1 MKILYAFLLWLL
13 LLPAG
18 LRAQPGAGRGSVLDR
33 RVTVAL
39 SDVTLAEALQT
50 LGGQAGI
57 AFAYSSNVVPAG
69 QRVSLRAASEP
80 LAQVL
85 DALLAPYG
93 LTYRARGG
101 RVVLRRAEAPL
112 GQTVKG
118 TVIDR
123 ASRAPVPGATVVVV
137 DVQPLI
143 GATTDADGVFRLPQV
158 PVGRQTVRV
167 THIGYETCLAPN
179 LLVGAGKETVLP
191 VELTEAVTPMAEVV
205 VTDAASRLEPLDGMA
220 TTSARPLPMAEAKRY
235 AASLNDPARIASGYA
250 GVSGDD
256 YLENALVVRG
266 NSSRGLLWRLEGVEI
281 PNPNHFAEEGA
292 SGGGVS
298 IVSAHVL
305 ANSDFLTGAF
315 PARYGNALSGV
326 LDLRLRNGNSE
337 KREYAVQA
345 GTMGLDVALE
355 GPFRKG
361 KGASYLVNGRYSL
374 FSLLNRAGFNV
385 GNANAATGF
394 GDAAFKLHFPAGRAG
409 VFSVFGVGGLSGYRL
424 DSAFVTGRNRSD
436 MGVVG
441 VSHGWQVGATTSLR
455 TVLALSG
462 TRIGA
467 DRTPRPG
474 DNPWGTYR
482 EDFRKA
488 FARASVTLHKK
499 LSARHLLEA
508 GATYSH
514 LSYRFSDSRD
524 AAPDGL
530 QRRDGA
536 VFDDAGNT
544 ALVQGYLSGQ
554 YRLGDK
560 LTLTGG
566 MHALYFGLNGGTS
579 AEPRAGLAWKFRP
592 GQTLRAGLGVH
603 SRVEPLQYYF
613 ARFVDSAGRP
623 IQYNR
628 YLGFTKARHYVLGY
642 DWQPAPNLSLRLETY
657 YQDVYNVP
665 VRGDSLGIFSSISV
679 YEGFTTYALTNRG
692 TGDNYGVELSVEKS
706 FAKNHYLVWNGAL
719 YRATYLTLEGPR
731 RNTPYNGSFNTHL
744 LAGREFQLGR
754 QAGRHGLNVNL
765 RGTWAGGKR
774 YVPIDLAASVAGGR
788 EMLNPKDAYRHQL
801 DNYARLDVQVA
812 YRFNRPRFTG
822 EWRLDVFNVT
832 NHRSTVRYYYDPATE
847 SVAAL
852 AQLGTLPVLAC
863 RLEF

>member
-1 MKILYAFLLWLL
+1 MKLLYALL
-13 LLPAG
+13 LLLLFPAG
-18 LRAQPGAGRGSVLDR
+18 LAAQSGPGRDSALDR

-39 SDVTLAEALQT
+39 ADVTLADALQT
-50 LGGQAGI
+50 VAAQAGV
-57 AFAYSSNVVPAG
+57 AFAYSSNVVPAAR
-69 QRVSLRAASEP
+69 RVSLRAAGQP
-80 LAQVL
+80 LSQVL
-85 DALLAPYG
+85 DTLLGPYG
-93 LTYRARGG
+93 LAYRARGD

-112 GQTVKG
+112 RQTVRG
-118 TVIDR
+118 TVTDR
-123 ASRAPVPGATVVVV
+123 ASKAPVAGANVVLAGA
-137 DVQPLI
+137 QPPI
-143 GATTDADGVFRLPQV
+143 GATTDANGAFRLPPV
-158 PVGRQTVRV
+158 PVGRQTIRV
-167 THIGYETCLAPN
+167 SHVGYETAVAAN
-179 LLVGAGKETVLP
+179 LLVGAGAETVLP
-191 VELTEAVTPMAEVV
+191 VELVEAVTPVAEVV

-220 TTSARPLPMAEAKRY
+220 TVSARPLPMAEAKRY

-281 PNPNHFAEEGA
+281 PNPNHFADEGA

-298 IVSAHVL
+298 IFSAHVL
-305 ANSDFLTGAF
+305 ANSDFLTSAF

-326 LDLRLRNGNSE
+326 LDLRLRQGNAE
-337 KREYAVQA
+337 KREHAVQA

-394 GDAAFKLHFPAGRAG
+394 GDAVFKLHFPAGRAG

-424 DSAFVTGRNRSD
+424 DSAYVTGRNRSD
-436 MGVVG
+436 VGVLG
-441 VSHGWQVGATTSLR
+441 VSHGWQADATTSVR

-467 DRTPRPG
+467 DRATRADDPPA
-474 DNPWGTYR
+474 THR
-482 EDFRKA
+482 EDFRKS
-488 FARASVTLHKK
+488 FARAAVTVHKK
-499 LSARHLLEA
+499 LSARHVLEA

-514 LSYRFSDSRD
+514 LAYRFRDSRD
-524 AAPDGL
+524 ERPAGPG
-530 QRRDGA
+530 RRNGT
-536 VFDDAGNT
+536 VFDDEGNT

-554 YRLGDK
+554 YRPGER

-566 MHALYFGLNGGTS
+566 LHTLYFGLNGRAS
-579 AEPRAGLAWKFRP
+579 VEPRAGLAWKFRHN
-592 GQTLRAGLGVH
+592 QTLRAGVGVH
-603 SRVEPLQYYF
+603 SRIEPLQYYF
-613 ARFVDSAGRP
+613 ARFVDTAGRR

-628 YLGFTKARHYVLGY
+628 SLGFTKARHYVLGY
-642 DWQPAPNLSLRLETY
+642 DWQPASHLSLRLETY

-665 VRGDSLGIFSSISV
+665 VRDSGIFSSISV

-692 TGDNYGVELSVEKS
+692 TGDNYGVELSAEKS
-706 FAKNHYLVWNGAL
+706 FARHYYLVWNGAL
-719 YRATYLTLEGPR
+719 YRATYLTLDGGPR

-744 LAGREFQLGR
+744 LAGREFRLGR
-754 QAGRHGLNVNL
+754 QAGRHALNVNL
-765 RGTWAGGKR
+765 RATWAGGKR
-774 YVPIDLAASVAGGR
+774 YIPVDLAASVAQGR
-788 EMLNPKDAYRHQL
+788 EVLDVQEAYRHQL

-822 EWRLDVFNVT
+822 EWRLDVFNAT
-832 NHRSTVRYYYDPATE
+832 NHRSTVKYYYHPDTQR
-847 SVAAL
+847 VAAL

>member
-1 MKILYAFLLWLL
+1 MKRVYALLLL

-18 LRAQPGAGRGSVLDR
+18 LAAQSGPGRESVLDR

-39 SDVTLAEALQT
+39 SGVTLAEALQT
-50 LGGQAGI
+50 LGGQSGA

-69 QRVSLRAASEP
+69 QRVSLQTANQP
-80 LAQVL
+80 LSRVL
-85 DALLAPYG
+85 DTLLGPYG
-93 LTYRARGG
+93 LAYRARGN
-101 RVVLRRAEAPL
+101 RVVVRRAEIPL
-112 GQTVKG
+112 RQTVRG
-118 TVIDR
+118 TVTDR
-123 ASRAPVPGATVVVV
+123 ASKAPVAGANVILAGA
-137 DVQPLI
+137 QPPV
-143 GATTDADGVFRLPQV
+143 GATTDAHGSFRLPSV
-158 PVGRQTVRV
+158 PVGRHTVRV
-167 THIGYETCLAPN
+167 SHIGYETAVAAN
-179 LLVGAGKETVLP
+179 LLVGAGAETVLP
-191 VELTEAVTPMAEVV
+191 VELVEAVTPVAEVV

-220 TTSARPLPMAEAKRY
+220 AVSARPLPMAEARRY
-235 AASLNDPARIASGYA
+235 AASLGDPARIASGYA

-281 PNPNHFAEEGA
+281 PNPNHFADEGA

-298 IVSAHVL
+298 ILGAHVL

-326 LDLRLRNGNSE
+326 LDLRLRTGNAE

-409 VFSVFGVGGLSGYRL
+409 GFSVFGVGGLSGYRL
-424 DSAFVTGRNRSD
+424 DSVYVAGRNRSNV
-436 MGVVG
+436 GVVG
-441 VSHGWQVGATTSLR
+441 VAHGWQADATTSVR

-462 TRIGA
+462 TRIGS
-467 DRTPRPG
+467 DRTTRP
-474 DNPWGTYR
+474 DHPPETYR
-482 EDFRKA
+482 EDFRKS
-488 FARASVTLHKK
+488 FARAAVTVHKK
-499 LSARHLLEA
+499 LSARHVLEA
-508 GATYSH
+508 GATYSR
-514 LSYRFSDSRD
+514 LAYRFRD
-524 AAPDGL
+524 AREGTSAGPG
-530 QRRDGA
+530 RHGTM
-536 VFDDAGNT
+536 FDDAGNT

-554 YRLGDK
+554 YRPGEK

-566 MHALYFGLNGGTS
+566 LHVLYFGLNGRTS

-592 GQTLRAGLGVH
+592 NQALRAGVGVH

-613 ARFVDSAGRP
+613 ARFVDTAGRK

-628 YLGFTKARHYVLGY
+628 HLGFTKARHYVLGY
-642 DWQPAPNLSLRLETY
+642 DWQPAPHLSLRLETY

-679 YEGFTTYALTNRG
+679 YEGFATYALTNRG

-706 FAKNHYLVWNGAL
+706 FARNYYVVWNGTL
-719 YRATYLTLEGPR
+719 YRATYLTLDGPR
-731 RNTPYNGSFNTHL
+731 RHTPYNGSFNTHL
-744 LAGREFQLGR
+744 LAGREFRLGR
-754 QAGRHGLNVNL
+754 QAGRHALNVNL

-774 YVPIDLAASVAGGR
+774 YVPVDLAASVARGR
-788 EMLNPKDAYRHQL
+788 EVPDAKEAYRHQL
-801 DNYARLDVQVA
+801 DDYVRLDVQVA

-822 EWRLDVFNVT
+822 EWRLDVFNAT
-832 NHRSTVRYYYDPATE
+832 NHRSTVKYYYQPDTQR
-847 SVAAL
+847 VAAL

>member
-1 MKILYAFLLWLL
+1 MRMFYALLLWLL

-18 LRAQPGAGRGSVLDR
+18 LCAQPGAGRESLLNQ

-50 LGGQAGI
+50 LGGQSGV

-69 QRVSLRAASEP
+69 QRVSLRATDQP

-85 DALLAPYG
+85 DALLGPYG

-101 RVVLRRAEAPL
+101 RVVLRRSEVPL
-112 GQTVKG
+112 GQTIKG

-123 ASRAPVPGATVVVV
+123 ASRAPIPGATVVLVGS
-137 DVQPLI
+137 QPPI
-143 GATTDADGVFRLPQV
+143 GATTDAGGVFRLPGV

-167 THIGYETCLAPN
+167 SHIGYETCVAAN

-191 VELTEAVTPMAEVV
+191 VELTEDVTPMAEVV
-205 VTDAASRLEPLDGMA
+205 VTDAANRLEPLDGMA
-220 TTSARPLPMAEAKRY
+220 TVSARPLPMAEAKRY

-281 PNPNHFAEEGA
+281 PNPNHFADEGA

-298 IVSAHVL
+298 IVSAHML

-361 KGASYLVNGRYSL
+361 KGASYLINGRYSL

-394 GDAAFKLHFPAGRAG
+394 GDAAFKLHFPAGRSG

-424 DSAFVTGRNRSD
+424 DSAYVTGRNRSD

-441 VSHGWQVGATTSLR
+441 LSHGWQAGATTSVR

-462 TRIGA
+462 TRIGV
-467 DRTPRPG
+467 DRTPRPA
-474 DNPWGTYR
+474 DNSLGTYR
-482 EDFRKA
+482 EDFQKS
-488 FARASVTLHKK
+488 FARASVTMHKK

-508 GATYSH
+508 GATYSR
-514 LSYRFSDSRD
+514 LSYRFRDSRETPP
-524 AAPDGL
+524 AGPG
-530 QRRDGA
+530 RRDGT

-554 YRLGDK
+554 YRLGEK

-566 MHALYFGLNGGTS
+566 LHALYFGLNGRAA
-579 AEPRAGLAWKFRP
+579 AEPRAGLAWKWRP
-592 GQTLRAGLGVH
+592 DQTLRAGMGVH

-613 ARFVDSAGRP
+613 ARFVDSTGRK

-642 DWQPAPNLSLRLETY
+642 DWQPAPHLSLRLETY

-665 VRGDSLGIFSSISV
+665 VRADSGIFSSISV
-679 YEGFTTYALTNRG
+679 YEGFTTYALTNQG

-706 FAKNHYLVWNGAL
+706 FAKNHYLVWNGTL
-719 YRATYLTLEGPR
+719 YRATYLTLYGPR
-731 RNTPYNGSFNTHL
+731 RDTPYNGSFNTHL
-744 LAGREFQLGR
+744 LAGREFRLGR
-754 QAGRHGLNVNL
+754 QTGRQALNINL

-774 YVPIDLAASVAGGR
+774 YVPIDLAASVLHGR
-788 EMLNPKDAYRHQL
+788 EMPDLAGAYRHQL
-801 DNYARLDVQVA
+801 NNYARLDLQVA

-822 EWRLDVFNVT
+822 EWRLDVFNVS
-832 NHRSTVRYYYDPATE
+832 NHRSIIKYYYDPATE
-847 SVAAL
+847 RVAEL

>member
-1 MKILYAFLLWLL
+1 LTDATLEQVLQYL
-13 LLPAG
+13 G
-18 LRAQPGAGRGSVLDR
+18 AQFGVSF
-33 RVTVAL
+33 
-39 SDVTLAEALQT
+39 S
-50 LGGQAGI
+50 
-57 AFAYSSNVVPAG
+57 YSSNVLAD
-69 QRVSLRAASEP
+69 QDRVSLR
-80 LAQVL
+80 LADQSL
-85 DALLAPYG
+85 EEALRALLDG
-93 LTYRARGG
+93 RGVTYTAIGNRIII
-101 RVVLRRAEAPL
+101 RRRPAPL
-112 GQTVKG
+112 LQTVKG

-123 ASRAPVPGATVVVV
+123 ASRAPVPGASVLVVG
-137 DVQPLI
+137 VQPPL
-143 GATTDADGVFRLPQV
+143 GATTDAHGVFRVPGV

-167 THIGYETCLAPN
+167 SHIGYETALASN
-179 LLVGAGKETVLP
+179 LLVSAGAETVLP
-191 VELTEAVTPMAEVV
+191 VELTEAVTPVAEVV

-220 TTSARPLPMAEAKRY
+220 AVSARPLPMAEAKRY
-235 AASLNDPARIASGYA
+235 AASLSDPARIASGYA

-298 IVSAHVL
+298 IVSAHML

-326 LDLRLRNGNSE
+326 LDLRLRNGNAE

-345 GTMGLDVALE
+345 GTMGFDAALE

-394 GDAAFKLHFPAGRAG
+394 GDAAFKLHFPVGRAG
-409 VFSVFGVGGLSGYRL
+409 VFSVFGVGGLSGYRI
-424 DSAFVTGRNRSD
+424 DSAYATGRNRSD

-441 VSHGWQVGATTSLR
+441 VSHGWQAGATTSLR

-462 TRIGA
+462 TRIGSE
-467 DRTPRPG
+467 RTPSAA

-482 EDFRKA
+482 EDFRKS

-514 LSYRFSDSRD
+514 LSYQFHDSRE
-524 AAPDGL
+524 APPAGPG
-530 QRRDGA
+530 RRDGT
-536 VFDDAGNT
+536 VFDDVGNT
-544 ALVQGYLSGQ
+544 TLLQGYLSGQ
-554 YRLGDK
+554 YRLGEK

-566 MHALYFGLNGGTS
+566 LHALYFGLNGRTA
-579 AEPRAGLAWKFRP
+579 AEPRAGLAWKLRP
-592 GQTLRAGLGVH
+592 DQVLRAGLGIH

-613 ARFVDSAGRP
+613 ARFVDTAGRK

-628 YLGFTKARHYVLGY
+628 HLGFTKARHYVLGY
-642 DWQPAPNLSLRLETY
+642 DWQPAPHLSLRLETY

-665 VRGDSLGIFSSISV
+665 VRVDSGIFSSISV

-692 TGDNYGVELSVEKS
+692 SGDNYGVELVVEKS

-719 YRATYLTLEGPR
+719 YRATYLTLAGPR
-731 RNTPYNGSFNTHL
+731 RNTPYNGAFNTHL
-744 LAGREFQLGR
+744 LAGREFRLGR
-754 QAGRHGLNVNL
+754 QAGRHGLNLNL
-765 RGTWAGGKR
+765 RATWAGGKR
-774 YVPIDLAASVAGGR
+774 YIPVDLAASVAQGR
-788 EMLNPKDAYRHQL
+788 EVLDVQEAYRHQF
-801 DNYARLDVQVA
+801 DNYARLDLQVA
-812 YRFNRPRFTG
+812 YRFNRPRLTG

-832 NHRSTVRYYYDPATE
+832 NHRSTIKYYYDPAAE
-847 SVAAL
+847 RVAGL

>member
-1 MKILYAFLLWLL
+1 MRILYVFLLGLL

-18 LRAQPGAGRGSVLDR
+18 LRAQPGVLDR

-39 SDVTLAEALQT
+39 SGVTLAEALQA
-50 LGGQAGI
+50 LGGQCGV

-69 QRVSLRAASEP
+69 RRVSLRAASQP

-85 DALLAPYG
+85 DGLLGPYG
-93 LTYRARGG
+93 LTYRARGN

-123 ASRAPVPGATVVVV
+123 ASRAPIPGASVRIAGVE
-137 DVQPLI
+137 PPI
-143 GATTDADGVFRLPQV
+143 GTTTDATGTFRLPQV
-158 PVGRQTVRV
+158 PVGRQTVLV
-167 THIGYETCLAPN
+167 SHVSYETYAAPN
-179 LLVGAGKETVLP
+179 LLVGTGAETVLP
-191 VELTEAVTPMAEVV
+191 VELVEAVTSMAEVV
-205 VTDAASRLEPLDGMA
+205 VTDAANRLEPLDGMA
-220 TTSARPLPMAEAKRY
+220 AVSARPLPMAEAKRY

-281 PNPNHFAEEGA
+281 PNPNHFADEGA

-326 LDLRLRNGNSE
+326 LDLRLRNGNAE

-424 DSAFVTGRNRSD
+424 DSAYTTGRNRSD
-436 MGVVG
+436 MGVLG
-441 VSHGWQVGATTSLR
+441 VSHGWQADATTSLR

-467 DRTPRPG
+467 ERTPRPA
-474 DNPWGTYR
+474 DDPLGTYR
-482 EDFRKA
+482 DDFRKT

-514 LSYRFSDSRD
+514 LSYRFRDSRETPP
-524 AAPDGL
+524 AGPG
-530 QRRDGA
+530 RRDGT
-536 VFDDAGNT
+536 VFDDVGNM
-544 ALVQGYLSGQ
+544 ALVQGYLSCQ
-554 YRLGDK
+554 YRPGEK

-566 MHALYFGLNGGTS
+566 LHALYFGLNGRT
-579 AEPRAGLAWKFRP
+579 AVEPRAGLAWKFRT
-592 GQTLRAGLGVH
+592 GQALRAGLGMH

-613 ARFVDSAGRP
+613 ARFVDTAGRKV
-623 IQYNR
+623 QYNR
-628 YLGFTKARHYVLGY
+628 HLGFTKARHYVLGY
-642 DWQPAPNLSLRLETY
+642 DWQPAPHLSLRLETY

-665 VRGDSLGIFSSISV
+665 VRSGDSLGIFSTISV
-679 YEGFTTYALTNRG
+679 YEGFTTYALANRG

-706 FAKNHYLVWNGAL
+706 FAKHHYLVWNGAL
-719 YRATYLTLEGPR
+719 YRATYLTLDGPR
-731 RNTPYNGSFNTHL
+731 RNTPYNGAFNTHL
-744 LAGREFQLGR
+744 LAGREFRLGR
-754 QAGRHGLNVNL
+754 QAGRHGLNLNL

-774 YVPIDLAASVAGGR
+774 YIPVDLAASVARGR
-788 EMLNPKDAYRHQL
+788 EMPDLAEAYRHQL
-801 DNYARLDVQVA
+801 DNYARLDLQVA

-832 NHRSTVRYYYDPATE
+832 NHRSIMKYYYDPAAE
-847 SVAAL
+847 RVAEL